1 MQREKPPFLVE
12 RRGLRCEGLSL
23 EEDTGVI
30 PFLLLFVLSLDCRE
44 IIKNNNNIS
53 LYFEKIRMR
62 DRTNRGDEEEMSEWD
77 PSKLEE

>member
-1 MQREKPPFLVE
+1 M
-12 RRGLRCEGLSL
+12 